1 MLISRLSFLAT
12 NLMSSRWVYHHRGE
26 PASYW
31 SGILGTAGPRLRLPK
46 HNTTHHYIL
55 PRSLCIT
62 ILPFLVGTAAL
73 CLEIPISVV
82 IRVGAGNDAIP
93 TFDFSVGFGCTITPF
108 TLAIVQSK
116 FSFLRF
122 STEGWTWCVQ
132 DFPLAL
138 MILDERNKKNR
149 ESAGRILESFSFWQ
163 IFSSLLYV
171 FSEWDSRIS
180 SKTNTKSYLA
190 AKLAFRLLNPVVT
203 FFASTT
209 YPYSNPITFVTSN
222 PHHTPAHHN
231 TSSRPPNITT

>member
-1 MLISRLSFLAT
+1 MSRSSPIFSFLSFFLVLLISRLSFLAT
-12 NLMSSRWVYHHRGE
+12 ILMSSRWVYHHRGE

-93 TFDFSVGFGCTITPF
+93 TFDFSVGSGCTITPF

-116 FSFLRF
+116 FSFF
-122 STEGWTWCVQ
+122 
-132 DFPLAL
+132 AL
-138 MILDERNKKNR
+138 FDGGMDMVCT
-149 ESAGRILESFSFWQ
+149 G
-163 IFSSLLYV
+163 FSSC
-171 FSEWDSRIS
+171 
-180 SKTNTKSYLA
+180 THG
-190 AKLAFRLLNPVVT
+190 PG
-203 FFASTT
+203 
-209 YPYSNPITFVTSN
+209 
-222 PHHTPAHHN
+222 
-231 TSSRPPNITT
+231 